1 MTAINEYDRRKTE
14 NALWRANIGAPKTGK
29 SQITQAAEDAYWKA
43 KDAGATVQAAT
54 EAARSAFEAA
64 RLAFLSGAPIPTAKP
79 SKTGDTGAAAHVADV
94 ATEAE
99 AWLASLPKATKDTPK
114 PPEKAPTPAKPGAA
128 KMTPASDSDT
138 AEAALWPAS
147 TPIPAAASAKDTPKP
162 KDAAAPARLAI
173 VSGAELAARKYP
185 PREFIVND
193 FIQRGNLVLFA
204 GKPKTGKSWI
214 LLQLAHELDAPRGGL
229 FLNKPTLPAK
239 VLYLA
244 LEDGE
249 RRIHER
255 LAIRNW
261 KPVSAHFYSSGM
273 LPLDGGGMA
282 QLRAT
287 AEDFD
292 VVIVDSLRVACG
304 AKVEEN
310 NNEVMGAI
318 LQALA
323 DFAHETAKVVI
334 VVHHLTKASYE
345 DAFDGIR
352 GAGSIRQAYDVG
364 VVMQR
369 KKGEKEAKLVVE
381 SRDAEIADMT
391 ISFEG
396 GATGWKYEGDGERL
410 ETIRAGKAVVK
421 ALSELGGEA
430 AVAEL
435 AAHLKITPQAVGQ
448 QLNAAEREGLV
459 TRRDDPEDAGKK
471 KKPRALWAIKAG
483 KAGWAG

>member
-1 MTAINEYDRRKTE
+1 VTIATEYDRTKNE
-14 NALWRANIGAPKTGK
+14 AALVRAKLGLPAKGSVGK
-29 SQITQAAEDAYWKA
+29 PGQAALAVFTDARTIDGASFEDAL
-43 KDAGATVQAAT
+43 
-54 EAARSAFEAA
+54 EAARA
-64 RLAFLSGAPIPTAKP
+64 RLAEFGTTGKPTTTA
-79 SKTGDTGAAAHVADV
+79 
-94 ATEAE
+94 
-99 AWLASLPKATKDTPK
+99 
-114 PPEKAPTPAKPGAA
+114 
-128 KMTPASDSDT
+128 ASDNGTASHADDDT

-147 TPIPAAASAKDTPKP
+147 TPTPAASAKPKDTPTEPPEKAPTPAKPEAPSPTPAASTPKP
-162 KDAAAPARLAI
+162 KDTAAPARLAI

-185 PREFIVND
+185 ERQFIVAD

-229 FLNKPTLPAK
+229 FLNKPTKPAK

-287 AEDFD
+287 AEGFD

-323 DFAHETAKVVI
+323 DFAHETEKVVI

-396 GATGWKYEGDGERL
+396 GSTGWKYEGDGERL

-430 AVAEL
+430 PVAEL

>member
-1 MTAINEYDRRKTE
+1 MTATTEYDRRKTE

-43 KDAGATVQAAT
+43 KDAGATAQAAT

-64 RLAFLSGAPIPTAKP
+64 RAAFFSGAPIPGTP
-79 SKTGDTGAAAHVADV
+79 TPAASV
-94 ATEAE
+94 T
-99 AWLASLPKATKDTPK
+99 PKDTPK
-114 PPEKAPTPAKPGAA
+114 QT
-128 KMTPASDSDT
+128 ASDDDT

-147 TPIPAAASAKDTPKP
+147 TPEARTPTPAASATPASTPKP
-162 KDAAAPARLAI
+162 KDTAAPARLAI

-185 PREFIVND
+185 DRQFIVAE

-229 FLNKPTLPAK
+229 FLNKPTKPAK

-261 KPVSAHFYSSGM
+261 TPVSAHFYSSGM

-323 DFAHETAKVVI
+323 DFAHETEKVVI

-396 GATGWKYEGDGERL
+396 GSTGWKYEGDGERL

-430 AVAEL
+430 PVAEL

>member
-29 SQITQAAEDAYWKA
+29 SAMTQAADDAYWKA
-43 KDAGATVQAAT
+43 KDAGATVKAAT

-64 RLAFLSGAPIPTAKP
+64 RLAFLSGTLIPATP
-79 SKTGDTGAAAHVADV
+79 TPAASV
-94 ATEAE
+94 T
-99 AWLASLPKATKDTPK
+99 PKDTPK
-114 PPEKAPTPAKPGAA
+114 PEAPT
-128 KMTPASDSDT
+128 MTTASTPKQTASDDDT

-147 TPIPAAASAKDTPKP
+147 APTPASAPEARTPTPAASATPAASTPKP
-162 KDAAAPARLAI
+162 KDTAAPARLAI

-185 PREFIVND
+185 PRQFIVAD

-261 KPVSAHFYSSGM
+261 TPVSAHFYSSGM

-323 DFAHETAKVVI
+323 DYAHESGKVVI

-364 VVMQR
+364 VLMQR
-369 KKGEKEAKLVVE
+369 KKGEKEAKLLVE

-396 GATGWKYEGDGERL
+396 GTKGWKYEGDGERL

-430 AVAEL
+430 PVAEL
-435 AAHLKITPQAVGQ
+435 AAFLKVTPQAIGQ
-448 QLNAAEREGLV
+448 QLKAAEREGLV
-459 TRRDDPEDAGKK
+459 TRRDDPDDAGKK

>member
-1 MTAINEYDRRKTE
+1 MTAITEYDRRKTE
-14 NALWRANIGAPKTGK
+14 NALWRANVGAPKTGK
-29 SQITQAAEDAYWKA
+29 SSITQAAEDAYWKA

-54 EAARSAFEAA
+54 EAARSAFETA
-64 RLAFLSGAPIPTAKP
+64 RVAFLSGKPIPTA
-79 SKTGDTGAAAHVADV
+79 KTGDTGAAAHVADV

-99 AWLASLPKATKDTPK
+99 AWLASLPKATKDAPK
-114 PPEKAPTPAKPGAA
+114 PPAKAPTPAKPGA
-128 KMTPASDSDT
+128 ASDSDT
-138 AEAALWPAS
+138 AEAALWPANAP
-147 TPIPAAASAKDTPKP
+147 TPAAASAKDTPKP

-185 PREFIVND
+185 ERQFIVSD

-229 FLNKPTLPAK
+229 FLNKPTKPAK

-261 KPVSAHFYSSGM
+261 TPVSAHFYSSGM

-323 DFAHETAKVVI
+323 DFAHETEKVVI

-381 SRDAEIADMT
+381 SRDAEINDMT

-396 GATGWKYEGDGERL
+396 GSTGWKYEGDGERL

-435 AAHLKITPQAVGQ
+435 ATHLKITPQAIGQ

-459 TRRDDPEDAGKK
+459 TRRDDPDDAGKK
-471 KKPRALWAIKAG
+471 KKPRSLWAIKAV

>member
-64 RLAFLSGAPIPTAKP
+64 RLAFLTGAPLPTAKP

-114 PPEKAPTPAKPGAA
+114 PTEKAPTPAKPGAA
-128 KMTPASDSDT
+128 KPTP
-138 AEAALWPAS
+138 
-147 TPIPAAASAKDTPKP
+147 ASAKDTKP
-162 KDAAAPARLAI
+162 KDTAAPARLAI
-173 VSGAELAARKYP
+173 VSGAELAAKKYP
-185 PREFIVND
+185 PRQFIVD
-193 FIQRGNLVLFA
+193 GFIQRGNLVLFA

-229 FLNKPTLPAK
+229 FLNKPTSPAK

-261 KPVSAHFYSSGM
+261 TPISAHFYSSGM

-287 AEDFD
+287 AADFD

-323 DFAHETAKVVI
+323 DFAHETEKVVI

-381 SRDAEIADMT
+381 SRDAEINDMT

-396 GATGWKYEGDGERL
+396 GSTGWKYEGDGERL

-435 AAHLKITPQAVGQ
+435 ASHLKITPQAVGQ

-459 TRRDDPEDAGKK
+459 TRRDDPDDAGKK
-471 KKPRALWAIKAG
+471 KKPRSLWAIKAG

>member
-1 MTAINEYDRRKTE
+1 MTATTEYDRRKTE

-43 KDAGATVQAAT
+43 KDAGATTQAAT

-64 RLAFLSGAPIPTAKP
+64 RAAFFSGEPIPTAKP

-99 AWLASLPKATKDTPK
+99 AWLSSLPKATKDTPK
-114 PPEKAPTPAKPGAA
+114 PTEKAPTPAKPGAA
-128 KMTPASDSDT
+128 KPTP
-138 AEAALWPAS
+138 
-147 TPIPAAASAKDTPKP
+147 ASAKDTKP
-162 KDAAAPARLAI
+162 KDTAAPARLAI
-173 VSGAELAARKYP
+173 VSGAELAAKKYP
-185 PREFIVND
+185 PRQFIVD
-193 FIQRGNLVLFA
+193 GFIQRGNLVLFA

-229 FLNKPTLPAK
+229 FLNKPTSPAK

-261 KPVSAHFYSSGM
+261 TPISAHFYSSGM

-287 AEDFD
+287 AADFD

-323 DFAHETAKVVI
+323 DFAHETEKVVI

-381 SRDAEIADMT
+381 SRDAEINDMT

-396 GATGWKYEGDGERL
+396 GSTGWKYEGDGERL

-435 AAHLKITPQAVGQ
+435 ASHLKITPQAVGQ

-459 TRRDDPEDAGKK
+459 TRRDDPDDAGKK
-471 KKPRALWAIKAG
+471 KKPRSLWAIKAV

>member
-1 MTAINEYDRRKTE
+1 MTTYDRTKNEAALLYAKLGLTPSASGSVGKAGRAAL
-14 NALWRANIGAPKTGK
+14 NAHM
-29 SQITQAAEDAYWKA
+29 DAKA
-43 KDAGATVQAAT
+43 AGASEEEAIAAGL
-54 EAARSAFEAA
+54 AAKAEY
-64 RLAFLSGAPIPTAKP
+64 
-79 SKTGDTGAAAHVADV
+79 GAAG
-94 ATEAE
+94 
-99 AWLASLPKATKDTPK
+99 
-114 PPEKAPTPAKPGAA
+114 KPGAPPVRP
-128 KMTPASDSDT
+128 TPTTTASANGTASHAADDT
-138 AEAALWPAS
+138 AEAALWPA
-147 TPIPAAASAKDTPKP
+147 TPEAPTPATPKP
-162 KDAAAPARLAI
+162 KDTAAPARLAI

-185 PREFIVND
+185 ERQFIVSD

-229 FLNKPTLPAK
+229 FLNKPTKPAK

-261 KPVSAHFYSSGM
+261 TPVSAHFYSSGM

-396 GATGWKYEGDGERL
+396 GSTGWKYEGDGERL

-435 AAHLKITPQAVGQ
+435 ASHLKITPQAVGQ

-459 TRRDDPEDAGKK
+459 TRRDDPDDAGKK
-471 KKPRALWAIKAG
+471 KKPRSLWAIKAV

>member
-1 MTAINEYDRRKTE
+1 MTATTEYDRRKTE

-43 KDAGATVQAAT
+43 KDAGATTQAAT

-64 RLAFLSGAPIPTAKP
+64 RLAFLTGAPLPTAKP

-114 PPEKAPTPAKPGAA
+114 PTEKAPTPAKPGAA
-128 KMTPASDSDT
+128 KPTP
-138 AEAALWPAS
+138 
-147 TPIPAAASAKDTPKP
+147 ASAKDTKP
-162 KDAAAPARLAI
+162 KDTAAPARLAI
-173 VSGAELAARKYP
+173 VSGAELAAKKYP
-185 PREFIVND
+185 PRQFIVD
-193 FIQRGNLVLFA
+193 GFIQRGNLVLFA

-229 FLNKPTLPAK
+229 FLNKPTSPAK

-261 KPVSAHFYSSGM
+261 TPISAHFYSSGM

-287 AEDFD
+287 AADFD

-323 DFAHETAKVVI
+323 DFAHETEKVVI

-381 SRDAEIADMT
+381 SRDAEINDMT

-396 GATGWKYEGDGERL
+396 GSTGWKYEGDGERL

-430 AVAEL
+430 PVAEL

>member
-1 MTAINEYDRRKTE
+1 MTAITEYDRRKTE

-29 SQITQAAEDAYWKA
+29 SSITQAAEDAYWKA

-64 RLAFLSGAPIPTAKP
+64 RAAFFSGEPIPTAKP

-114 PPEKAPTPAKPGAA
+114 PTEKAPTPAKPGAA
-128 KMTPASDSDT
+128 KPTP
-138 AEAALWPAS
+138 
-147 TPIPAAASAKDTPKP
+147 ASAKDTKP
-162 KDAAAPARLAI
+162 KDTAAPARLAI
-173 VSGAELAARKYP
+173 VSGAELAAKKYP
-185 PREFIVND
+185 PRQFIVD
-193 FIQRGNLVLFA
+193 GFIQRGNLVLFA

-229 FLNKPTLPAK
+229 FLNKPTSPAK

-261 KPVSAHFYSSGM
+261 TPISAHFYSSGM

-287 AEDFD
+287 AADFD

-323 DFAHETAKVVI
+323 DFAHETEKVVI

-381 SRDAEIADMT
+381 SRDAEINDMT

-396 GATGWKYEGDGERL
+396 GSTGWKYEGDGERL

-435 AAHLKITPQAVGQ
+435 ASHLKITPQAVGQ

-459 TRRDDPEDAGKK
+459 TRRDDPDDAGKK
-471 KKPRALWAIKAG
+471 KKPRSLWAIKAV